1 MRETQLILV
10 ALLMVIT
17 TSCTCIRDKWVATDT
32 SPCIM
37 QWKADARQ
45 YGRDW
50 VDANTPNKLKPKS
63 CAPQKPQ
70 PREQDLII
78 PTWVQTS
85 GGTSYRLADPYVQP
99 RQVQAWKATKLNT
112 SKIDE

>member
-1 MRETQLILV
+1 MRETQLLLAALV
-10 ALLMVIT
+10 VSI

-32 SPCIM
+32 SPCVM

-50 VDANTPNKLKPKS
+50 VNANLPEKLKAKS

-78 PTWVQTS
+78 PTWVKTS
-85 GGTSYRLADPYVQP
+85 GGTSYRLADPYVAP
-99 RQVQAWKATKLNT
+99 GQVQAWKARTLTTVENN
-112 SKIDE
+112 E